1 MGSGTGGYS
10 FPAKTTKEIKD
21 IISNSIPKSEP
32 SSNAQDE
39 GPKTRNVFI
48 SFHNEDEFQVNLLR
62 IQAKREN
69 TGLEFRDYSVK
80 EPIEQWRK
88 NVRIRIENS
97 SATIVM
103 IGPETAKRP
112 NVQYEI
118 EQSYAA
124 GKKVIGVRIYR
135 DRNDP
140 IPEQMRKNNAP
151 IVNWTLSEIQ
161 DELNKD

>member
-1 MGSGTGGYS
+1 MGSDTGSYT
-10 FPAKTTKEIKD
+10 FPPKETKEIKD
-21 IISNSIPKSEP
+21 IISRSIPKSDSKKPLETEP
-32 SSNAQDE
+32 KKQ
-39 GPKTRNVFI
+39 NVFI

-80 EPIEQWRK
+80 EPLEQWRK
-88 NVRIRIENS
+88 NVKNRIKTT

-103 IGPETAKRP
+103 IGPETAKRR

-135 DRNDP
+135 DAKHP
-140 IPEQMRKNNAP
+140 IPEQMKKNNAP

-161 DELNKD
+161 AELKKD

>member
-1 MGSGTGGYS
+1 MGSGTGGYD
-10 FPAKTTKEIKD
+10 FPAKTTKDIKD
-21 IISNSIPKSEP
+21 IISNSIPKSDA
-32 SSNAQDE
+32 SSEQGGE
-39 GPKTRNVFI
+39 SPRVRNVFI

-69 TGLEFRDYSVK
+69 TGIEFRDYSVK

-88 NVRIRIENS
+88 NVRQKIENS

-103 IGPETAKRP
+103 IGPKTASRP

-135 DRNDP
+135 NRNDP
-140 IPEQMRKNNAP
+140 IPEQMRRNKAP

>member
-1 MGSGTGGYS
+1 MGSGTGGYD

-21 IISNSIPKSEP
+21 IISSSIPKSDQPIDKQDREP
-32 SSNAQDE
+32 R
-39 GPKTRNVFI
+39 TRNVFI
-48 SFHNEDEFQVNLLR
+48 SFHNEDEYQVNLLR

-88 NVRIRIENS
+88 NVRSRIETS

-135 DRNDP
+135 NANDP
-140 IPEQMRKNNAP
+140 IPEQMKRNNAP

-161 DELNKD
+161 AELNKD

>member
-1 MGSGTGGYS
+1 MGSSTGGYT
-10 FPAKTTKEIKD
+10 FPPKETKEIRD
-21 IISNSIPKSEP
+21 IISHSIPKSETGKSP
-32 SSNAQDE
+32 SE
-39 GPKTRNVFI
+39 EPTKRNVFI
-48 SFHNEDEFQVNLLR
+48 SFHNKDEFQVNLLR

-88 NVRIRIENS
+88 NVRNKIENT

-103 IGPETAKRP
+103 IGPETAQRR

-118 EQSYAA
+118 EQSYAL

-135 DRNDP
+135 NKNDQVPELMKRN
-140 IPEQMRKNNAP
+140 KAP
-151 IVNWTLSEIQ
+151 MVNWNLNDIQ
-161 DELNKD
+161 TELNKD

>member
-1 MGSGTGGYS
+1 MGSGTGGYD

-21 IISNSIPKSEP
+21 IISSSIPKSDRSPDEQGEEP
-32 SSNAQDE
+32 R
-39 GPKTRNVFI
+39 TRNIFI

-80 EPIEQWRK
+80 EPIEQWKK
-88 NVRIRIENS
+88 NVRNKIEAT

-103 IGPETAKRP
+103 IGPETASRS

-135 DRNDP
+135 DAKHP
-140 IPEQMRKNNAP
+140 IPEQMRRNHAP

-161 DELNKD
+161 AELNKD